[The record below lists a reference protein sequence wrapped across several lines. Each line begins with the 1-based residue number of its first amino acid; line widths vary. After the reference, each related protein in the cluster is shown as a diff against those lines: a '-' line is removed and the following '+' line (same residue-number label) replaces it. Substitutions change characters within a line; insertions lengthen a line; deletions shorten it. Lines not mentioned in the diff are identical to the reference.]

1 MKTTDLNVPT
11 ISNKKKPVKILFL
24 VGILKATEEKS
35 IRIRNPVERIC
46 IKTYPNCCR
55 PESVV
60 DDDLPPHVK
69 TLGHLWRVELL
80 VAPAQ
85 VQLTGCLHHFSYEG
99 L

>member
-1 MKTTDLNVPT
+1 M
-11 ISNKKKPVKILFL
+11 
-24 VGILKATEEKS
+24 KATETKS
-35 IRIRNPVERIC
+35 IRPLSGSVVNWYGSADPDPYENVSAPEHS
-46 IKTYPNCCR
+46 KKHWR

-85 VQLTGCLHHFSYEG
+85 VQLTGRLHHFSYEG
-99 L
+99 